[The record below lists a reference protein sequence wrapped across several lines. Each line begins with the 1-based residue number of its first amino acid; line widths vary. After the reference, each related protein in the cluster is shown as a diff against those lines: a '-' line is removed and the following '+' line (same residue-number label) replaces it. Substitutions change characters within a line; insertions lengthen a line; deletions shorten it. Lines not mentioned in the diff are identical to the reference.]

1 MSSRAKILAVLGF
14 IVLIIAGVYYLYIAA
29 KPAPEKPGGIKAIKA
44 IVDEVHNLA
53 SNGIPASVVFAKKLT
68 NVLSAHNVSLPD
80 KLARLVAP
88 KPPVPDP
95 NDDELRRIYES
106 GHKIYSVCEE
116 STRTKD
122 PNYAVSVS
130 LRNEL
135 LTSIAS
141 YSPSSFARVEAA
153 NLLGRRAHPPGE
165 EDRWFSDVP
174 PAMAKKACRS
184 AIIHAINSCSRRQA
198 DNDSAMALRLRML
211 LVPYY
216 LGLEAMTA
224 ENLTKEYLDKIV
236 AELNSK
242 VKSALSETQ
251 NEKAVTLLNS
261 VSKELKRYEEEQGT
275 ELLVQSYSW
284 RNELEPVIKAFLDA
298 VNKEDKE
305 TACKYMTEKTAKYFS
320 ERVKAGKYSDEK
332 AGRDMPTTK
341 THSLRQGISREQ
353 STEEI
358 RYQGMGQFSG
368 QGDIGL
374 HAPVYVIIVDEK
386 GSIKHKSIGFGF
398 VKTPKGW
405 LIGGE

>member
-1 MSSRAKILAVLGF
+1 LTDGENTMSSRAKILAVLGF

-44 IVDEVHNLA
+44 IVAEVEALA
-53 SNGIPASVVFAKKLT
+53 SNDIPASLIFAKKLT
-68 NVLSAHNVSLPD
+68 NVLSVHNVSLPD

-88 KPPVPDP
+88 KLPVPDP
-95 NDDELRRIYES
+95 NNDEVLRIYDS
-106 GHKIYSVCEE
+106 SHKIYSVCEK
-116 STRTKD
+116 STWIKD

-141 YSPSSFARVEAA
+141 YSPSSFVQVEAA

-165 EDRWFSDVP
+165 EDRWLSDVP

-275 ELLVQSYSW
+275 ERLVQYYSW
-284 RNELEPVIKAFLDA
+284 RKEIEIVIKGFFDA
-298 VNKEDKE
+298 VNKE
-305 TACKYMTEKTAKYFS
+305 EKHEAAKYLTS
-320 ERVKAGKYSDEK
+320 KTKLLWLKEK
-332 AGRDMPTTK
+332 
-341 THSLRQGISREQ
+341 SLREVFIALRGAKQIRFI
-353 STEEI
+353 EI
-358 RYQGMGQFSG
+358 GPLGTRGDQFTVPAHLMVTG
-368 QGDIGL
+368 
-374 HAPVYVIIVDEK
+374 EK
-386 GSIKHKSIGFGF
+386 GQAKHKF
-398 VKTPKGW
+398 VSMLLLKTDTGW
-405 LIGGE
+405 LIGEE